1 MTAPGPH
8 PPGDDHGG
16 GAQGGQQ
23 EGPQEGPQGNHHL
36 DPRQGASYAT
46 AAGKKGR
53 KKLNILDIV
62 LDRSDKQVSFNL
74 SKDELGKLL
83 FKRMKIQPNQILK
96 IDTSGYGKISVELAS
111 QLNPEDYGN
120 QPAFDIRNGLKV
132 KYYKPHHRKDVLVY
146 INWLDIE
153 TPDELLVHTLSH
165 FGKVKSNVMWVK
177 MREESDESE
186 FAKMLNSIPNGDRQ
200 VWMEIVTPLPSYAM
214 IDNRKVKIHH
224 AGQKRTCA
232 RCHMGTNDCR
242 GNSNAKLCEENGGQ
256 KAILKDTWKAV
267 LESVNYTAWNGG
279 ELADTAVVEAETE
292 ENEEEDVEIHDNC
305 DGVVLTNI
313 KENSTKEDIQEL
325 LKGIIDDDALDKI
338 SVHPTGSFTR
348 KVVKDIT
355 RENVAKI
362 IKGTNKKIHN
372 GKTVYCQ
379 QNVKVTPEKPVK
391 TDETQVENENLERSK
406 TVESTATPSDTG
418 NKPRTIPTGTR
429 NRNIPGLPEEEIKK
443 SRDKQRRKEEKA
455 KKKAMEAGKAQNKS
469 LNNEFPPLMAGVDLN
484 DYKFDDD
491 DVFDKTIQQKID
503 EKIGTP
509 KHFKSIY
516 AELMNSPGGIKRGSE
531 AAALSPPNLDLAKMF
546 KPLKDPKEMKSGL
559 PVKN

>member
-1 MTAPGPH
+1 MTAPGPHSQSNH

-16 GAQGGQQ
+16 GAQ
-23 EGPQEGPQGNHHL
+23 EGPQGNHHL
-36 DPRQGASYAT
+36 DLRQGASYAT

-53 KKLNILDIV
+53 KKLNILDIIF
-62 LDRSDKQVSFNL
+62 DRRDNQVSFNL

-83 FKRMKIQPNQILK
+83 FKRMKLQPTQILK

-120 QPAFDIRNGLKV
+120 QPAFEIRNGLKV
-132 KYYKPHHRKDVLVY
+132 KYYKPHHRKDVLVH

-153 TPDELLVHTLSH
+153 TPDELLVHTLGH

-232 RCHMGTNDCR
+232 RCHMGTDDCR
-242 GNSNAKLCEENGGQ
+242 GNSNAKLCDENGGR
-256 KAILKDTWKAV
+256 KAILKDTWKVV
-267 LESVNYTAWNGG
+267 LESVNYIAWNGG
-279 ELADTAVVEAETE
+279 EPAETAVIEIE
-292 ENEEEDVEIHDNC
+292 EDDEEEDMEIHDNC
-305 DGVVLTNI
+305 DGVVLTNLN
-313 KENSTKEDIQEL
+313 ENSTKEDIQEL
-325 LKGIIDDDALDKI
+325 MKGLIDDDALDKI
-338 SVHPTGSFTR
+338 SVHPTGSVTR

-379 QNVKVTPEKPVK
+379 QNVTLTPVKPDK
-391 TDETQVENENLERSK
+391 TDETQAEGENLEKTK
-406 TVESTATPSDTG
+406 TVENAAV
-418 NKPRTIPTGTR
+418 TIPSGTTPKT
-429 NRNIPGLPEEEIKK
+429 IPGLPEGEIKK
-443 SRDKQRRKEEKA
+443 SYDRKKKKEEKA
-455 KKKAMEAGKAQNKS
+455 KKKAIEAEKAQTKS
-469 LNNEFPPLMAGVDLN
+469 LNNGYPPEVN
-484 DYKFDDD
+484 DYKFD
-491 DVFDKTIQQKID
+491 DVFDKTIQKKID
-503 EKIGTP
+503 MQIGTP
-509 KHFKSIY
+509 KHYKSFF
-516 AELMNSPGGIKRGSE
+516 AHELMNSPGGSSTKRGSE
-531 AAALSPPNLDLAKMF
+531 AASLSPPPGELERNV

-559 PVKN
+559 PIKNQS